1 MTNKGHG
8 RLERREV
15 RTSGALAGYSTFPG
29 LKQVMQVKK
38 QVVRLNSGEVSQSIS
53 YGITS
58 LDASEADPKRL
69 LELFRGHWGVE
80 NQAFHVKDDSF
91 GEDRQVLQ
99 SHRSGRVLSL
109 LRSTAMNLLRGR
121 CPLWSAREPMTGR
134 AQQVCARPLT
144 ILGGAR
150 L

>member
-15 RTSGALAGYSTFPG
+15 RTSGALAGYSPFPG

-38 QVVRLNSGEVSQSIS
+38 QVVRLNSGAVSQSIS

-58 LDASEADPKRL
+58 LDALEADPKRL

-80 NQAFHVKDDSF
+80 NRAFHVKDDSF

-99 SHRSGRVLSL
+99 SHRSGMVLSL
-109 LRSTAMNLLRGR
+109 LRTL
-121 CPLWSAREPMTGR
+121 P
-134 AQQVCARPLT
+134 
-144 ILGGAR
+144 
-150 L
+150 